1 MTSIF
6 DRKKKGPL
14 RTALPGGRL
23 YRVFLFYRVFVN
35 RNWWSPTLCTFTL
48 FFFLNHFT
56 EFFFFLLGNG
66 PAHCPL
72 IEKKTV
78 PSFFLGGST
87 VLLLFFKDFNFEVF
101 YIKLGALGNGTLRQM
116 STAPFFFF
124 SFGLKKG
131 LGQKKKEKKKQKTGG
146 TVGRQK
152 KDRNFSKKKKKRRK
166 KNVSRMKIEK
176 KTEIFRESLESIEH
190 LLDRVHVRLYSFF
203 FFFFFKKNK

>member
-131 LGQKKKEKKKQKTGG
+131 LGQKKKRKKETKNRRNGRPTEKGPKFFKEEKKKE
-146 TVGRQK
+146 
-152 KDRNFSKKKKKRRK
+152 KKKCFENENRK
-166 KNVSRMKIEK
+166 KNRNFQGIPGINRASSRSSS
-176 KTEIFRESLESIEH
+176 RSI
-190 LLDRVHVRLYSFF
+190 VFF
-203 FFFFFKKNK
+203 FFLFFFKKNK

>member
-1 MTSIF
+1 MESH
-6 DRKKKGPL
+6 
-14 RTALPGGRL
+14 ALYFYTL
-23 YRVFLFYRVFVN
+23 FFSKSFYRV
-35 RNWWSPTLCTFTL
+35 
-48 FFFLNHFT
+48 
-56 EFFFFLLGNG
+56 FFFFLLGNG

-152 KDRNFSKKKKKRRK
+152 KDRNFSKKKKKEK
-166 KNVSRMKIEK
+166 KKVSRMKIEK
-176 KTEIFRESLESIEH
+176 KKKFSGNPWNQSSIFSIEFTFDCI
-190 LLDRVHVRLYSFF
+190 LFFSFF
-203 FFFFFKKNK
+203 FLRKTNKSTKEEEEKRRKHGRFFCCCCFFLATEFLF